1 MKTRWKKSIIMLL
14 FVAVLTSLFVVPA
27 QAATTQMSYGYTL
40 KCQYADRFQTFVSRA
55 TCTIQVP
62 RGATKEEIL
71 KLIEDWVEDNVVID
85 QYDLHFGSLKDC
97 VIRSESCW
105 DPDYKDCVILYVG
118 GGSVWAHNNRY
129 LLTDPL
135 SEDYPIPGTC
145 MFDNAPYCAG
155 DIQDS
160 RVLNPFD
167 ESYRQDLIARGQ
179 KIAGLNI
186 TYAGRRY
193 RLETSRSTIGSW
205 GSAGDSRYFS
215 TRYGINHYYV
225 RDPIYSTV
233 SYQLT
238 GSVPP
243 GIAAPASAPQAD
255 GEYTAINA
263 AATAAGYDFSGWSTA
278 DTTVS
283 GSGFTMP
290 THNVTFTGSYTPR
303 TDTPYTVKFY
313 VQNANDNGY
322 TEQTA
327 DTVTSKGTTDTQIRA
342 ALDMAALD
350 VKYPHCHLTDAS
362 KADTTVISGDGT
374 AALSLY
380 YDRQTSNVSY
390 IYSGAVPA
398 KAPSAPA
405 AALQKYGASV
415 SVAASPTLS
424 GYDFSGWSSP
434 DAIVAN
440 DYFTMPDGPVTLVGS
455 WSPRTDTPYI
465 VERYKQNADDDGY
478 TLADT
483 DHCIGTTDAV
493 VTAPEK
499 SYAGFTVTPGSMAN
513 ASSMKIAGDGTTTVK
528 LYYDRNINA
537 VSYTYSSQTDVTPP
551 SLPAVESYRYGQ
563 TVVLADNPALAGYDF
578 GGWSASGITI
588 ANDRFT
594 MPDGPV
600 TLSGSWIPRTDTAY
614 TIEYYQQNTDDNGY
628 TLADTTNC
636 TGTTGSVATLPGKG
650 YPGFAVTTGS
660 LAAAA
665 NVKIKSDGSSTVK
678 LYYDRHVNTVT
689 YGYSNGTDATPPAL
703 PETVT
708 YRYGQTVSVDVGA
721 PVLPGYDFSGWE
733 TMDAI
738 VTDGQFTMPDA
749 PVALIG
755 AWTPRSDTPFTVEYY
770 QQNATDDG
778 YTLADT
784 FHGEGYTGGGIPH
797 KEFEGYTETPDSV
810 TAEGIFKIKSDG
822 TGILKLYFD
831 RAICSVTYAYTGETD
846 ATPPALPETFTYRY
860 GQTVSVDAGVP
871 VLPGYEFSGWKTA
884 DVEVTD
890 GQFSMPDKPVTF
902 TGTWKARSDVAY
914 TVEFYQQNIADDG
927 YTLADTFHGEGTAGG
942 NIPLKEFEGFLL
954 TPDSVTAAGSFKI
967 RSDGTATLKLYYD
980 RERFTVT
987 YAYAGRAARDSVPE
1001 DAPALP
1007 ETTSY
1012 RYGQTV
1018 TLPAQPQSKSALR
1031 FLGWALDGTLTNV
1044 LDFVLE
1050 KDVTIT
1056 GYWYTPAS
1064 SGGDDNDKPAYSAVL
1079 IPDSAATDIVLRGDS
1094 SNRVT
1099 FLEPPEKD
1107 GCTFAGWAT
1116 ESGGDATYHAGDT
1129 ITLTRNCVFYAVYY
1143 RQIAPY
1149 IIGFKDDTFRPCSN
1163 LTLKQ
1168 GALMLNRLG
1177 VSTQITSPNLFFTRR
1192 VFLSLIC
1199 TATGADIRSQ
1209 DPVDLAAQRGW
1220 IVGFKDGT
1228 LRPDDYIT
1236 RAQAAT
1242 ILDRV
1247 FRQENAQVKDGRSF
1261 ADIPQSHWA
1270 NEAISRA
1277 SATSTIR
1284 V

>member
-1 MKTRWKKSIIMLL
+1 MKFKKVASMLL
-14 FVAVLTSLFVVPA
+14 ALSLIFSLVVPT

-205 GSAGDSRYFS
+205 ASAGDSRYFS

-225 RDPIYSTV
+225 RDPISCTV
-233 SYQLT
+233 ASQLM

-243 GIAAPASAPQAD
+243 GIVAPASTPQAD

-313 VQNANDNGY
+313 AQNANDNGY

-374 AALSLY
+374 AVLSLY
-380 YDRQTSNVSY
+380 YERQTSNVSY

-398 KAPSAPA
+398 KAPNAPA

-440 DYFTMPDGPVTLVGS
+440 DRFTMPDGPVTLVGS
-455 WSPRTDTPYI
+455 WTPRTDTPYI
-465 VERYKQNADDDGY
+465 IERYQQNADDDGY
-478 TLADT
+478 TLSDT
-483 DHCIGTTDAV
+483 DHCIGTTDAA

-499 SYAGFTVTPGSMAN
+499 SYTGFTVTPGSMAN
-513 ASSMKIAGDGTTTVK
+513 ASSTKIAGDGTTTVK
-528 LYYDRNINA
+528 LYYDRNVNA

-588 ANDRFT
+588 ANGSFT

-600 TLSGSWIPRTDTAY
+600 TLVGSWTPRTDTPY
-614 TIEYYQQNTDDNGY
+614 TVEYYQQNTDN
-628 TLADTTNC
+628 
-636 TGTTGSVATLPGKG
+636 
-650 YPGFAVTTGS
+650 
-660 LAAAA
+660 
-665 NVKIKSDGSSTVK
+665 
-678 LYYDRHVNTVT
+678 
-689 YGYSNGTDATPPAL
+689 
-703 PETVT
+703 
-708 YRYGQTVSVDVGA
+708 
-721 PVLPGYDFSGWE
+721 
-733 TMDAI
+733 
-738 VTDGQFTMPDA
+738 
-749 PVALIG
+749 
-755 AWTPRSDTPFTVEYY
+755 
-770 QQNATDDG
+770 DD

-784 FHGEGYTGGGIPH
+784 FTGKGTTGGGILH
-797 KEFEGYTETPDSV
+797 KEFVGFTETPDSV
-810 TAEGIFKIKSDG
+810 TAEGNAKIKSDG
-822 TGILKLYFD
+822 TTLLKLYYD
-831 RAICSVTYAYTGETD
+831 RNIETVTYTYSGETD
-846 ATPPALPETFTYRY
+846 TTPPEPPEVRSYRY
-860 GQTVSVDAGVP
+860 GQMVTP
-871 VLPGYEFSGWKTA
+871 VEASPMPGYDFSGWSSS
-884 DVEVTD
+884 DVSIQD
-890 GQFSMPDKPVTF
+890 GSFTMPDGSVTLVGSW
-902 TGTWKARSDVAY
+902 TPRTDTAY
-914 TVEFYQQNIADDG
+914 TVEYYQQNLNDDG
-927 YTLADTFHGEGTAGG
+927 YTLANTFTGKGTTGG
-942 NIPLKEFEGFLL
+942 GVLHKEFVGFTE
-954 TPDSVTAAGSFKI
+954 TPDSVTAEGNAKI
-967 RSDGTATLKLYYD
+967 KSDGTTLLKLYYD
-980 RERFTVT
+980 RNIETVT
-987 YAYAGRAARDSVPE
+987 YAYSGETDAMPPELPRAASYRVGQSVRVA
-1001 DAPALP
+1001 DAPTLPGYDFDGWSTSDATIADGSFTMPDAAVVLTGAWATRTDIPYTVEYYWQNAADDDYTLADTFRGKGSVGGSIPHKEFEGFTETPGSVTAEGSTKIKSDGSTLVKLYYDRDRYLVSFAYYGTAPNAAPTLP
-1007 ETTSY
+1007 ESTLYRFGTS
-1012 RYGQTV
+1012 V
-1018 TLPAQPQSKSALR
+1018 TLPAISSTVSGMS
-1031 FLGWALDGTLTNV
+1031 FSGWTADGGKISGNILSVPAQDTQVTGTWKQISDSGDVPEATPVEAVTL
-1044 LDFVLE
+1044 E
-1050 KDVTIT
+1050 
-1056 GYWYTPAS
+1056 
-1064 SGGDDNDKPAYSAVL
+1064 DNGS
-1079 IPDSAATDIVLRGDS
+1079 
-1094 SNRVT
+1094 
-1099 FLEPPEKD
+1099 
-1107 GCTFAGWAT
+1107 
-1116 ESGGDATYHAGDT
+1116 
-1129 ITLTRNCVFYAVYY
+1129 
-1143 RQIAPY
+1143 PY
-1149 IIGFKDDTFRPCSN
+1149 IIGYEDGTFRPDAY
-1163 LTLKQ
+1163 LTAKHE
-1168 GALMLNRLG
+1168 ALMLSRLG
-1177 VSTQITSPNLFFTRR
+1177 LPVTPLSGGTDMLGTERYITRR
-1192 VFLSLIC
+1192 EFLCALLD
-1199 TATGADIRSQ
+1199 AAGAIAEPAA
-1209 DPVDLAAQRGW
+1209 DPMAQAAALGW
-1220 IVGFKDGT
+1220 ISGYTNGE
-1228 LRPDDYIT
+1228 LYPNAYIT
-1236 RAQAAT
+1236 RAQAVVIINRAFGRVAA
-1242 ILDRV
+1242 LDL
-1247 FRQENAQVKDGRSF
+1247 KT
-1261 ADIPQSHWA
+1261 DIIYVDLPQDYWA
-1270 NEAISRA
+1270 YDAIMAA
-1277 SATSTIR
+1277 SNIF
-1284 V
+1284 